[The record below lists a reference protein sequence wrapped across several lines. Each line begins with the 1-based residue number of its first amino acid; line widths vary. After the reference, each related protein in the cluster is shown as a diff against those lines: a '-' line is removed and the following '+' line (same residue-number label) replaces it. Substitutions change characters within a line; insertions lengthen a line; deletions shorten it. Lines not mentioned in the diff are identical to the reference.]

1 MKLRTLLF
9 AFLAGVSFWC
19 HAQSESDY
27 LISGTYNMPVAEF
40 IEESQSKFKI
50 KVFYKPQW
58 FKSSRIT
65 GGFSDEPFLNV
76 LNAALEP
83 INLKAFRYSKTLFV
97 VIPQAAFRPDGA
109 TRSEG
114 PIPSDQVIAI
124 GSDAAVQG
132 DKAILKGYVA
142 DGQTGEPVAGA
153 VVYAI
158 SSAKG
163 ETTNQD
169 GYYEIEVPIGQQ
181 QFRFSFLGYQ
191 NGVALLDIKSSGT
204 FNMDL
209 YDQITELNSVTVTAE
224 GPDENVQSVVMGVEK
239 MDIQTVKR
247 MPVLMGEADV
257 VRSLTLLPGVTTVG
271 EGAAGFN
278 VRGGSVGE
286 NLILQDGTEL
296 FNSSHLFGFFSVFN
310 PDLVEDLTLYKGGG
324 IQADMGGRLSSVLN
338 VNLKEGDKEEFHGRG
353 GLGSLMGRLSLEGPI
368 IKEKMS
374 FSVGGRISYSD
385 WLLKQ
390 YNDVDL
396 KRSKA
401 GFNDLNLKISTDLS
415 PKDKL
420 DVSGY
425 LSEDYFKLANDTVYT
440 YGTKLG
446 SIAWSHNFSDQ
457 FFSSTK
463 VSIGQYYSDVEDEE
477 GNNQFEMNGN
487 IDYKSVS
494 QEFINNTFEAHEL
507 KFGGKATKYSI
518 NQGTLRPL
526 EGAVNTEA
534 VTIPEQ
540 NGYEFGFYLT
550 DSWTVND
557 KLSINA
563 GLRYSMFNNVG
574 PEDVYVYND
583 DLPMSEASIID
594 TVFYGEGES
603 VKKYAGLEP
612 RFSIRYALNDV
623 SSVKLGYNRLRQY
636 MHLVSNTAAI
646 TPVDVWQMSN
656 SHIRPAV
663 SDQYT
668 IGYFRNFN
676 DNAIEASV
684 ELYYKNTTDILDYKG
699 GANLLLNETL
709 ETDLLQGEGRAR
721 GVEFSVEK
729 KSGGSTGRIS
739 YTYSRTEL
747 RAISEFPL
755 ESVNNG
761 NWYPANYDKPHN
773 LSIVFTQQLTKRITL
788 NANFVYSTGRPITAP
803 TSVYQIGPYRQFPNY
818 SERNQYRIPDYHRLD
833 LSLTIDRGFAKFR
846 KIKSEWNF
854 SIYNVYARKNAYSIY
869 FSDTSRA
876 YKLAI
881 LGFVPSVSY
890 NFIF

>member
-1 MKLRTLLF
+1 MKLRTLLL

-27 LISGTYNMPVAEF
+27 LISGTYDTPVAQF
-40 IEESQSKFKI
+40 IQESQSNFNI
-50 KVFYKPQW
+50 KVYHKPQW
-58 FKSSRIT
+58 FKQARVVGDYSN
-65 GGFSDEPFLNV
+65 EPLLNV
-76 LNAALEP
+76 LNAALAP
-83 INLKAFRYSKTLFV
+83 IDLKVFQYSKTLFV
-97 VIPQAAFRPDGA
+97 VIPQAAFRPEDA
-109 TRSEG
+109 ARSEG
-114 PIPSDQVIAI
+114 PIPLDQVITV

-132 DKAILKGYVA
+132 DMATIKGYVA
-142 DGQTGEPVAGA
+142 DGQTGDSVAGA

-163 ETTNQD
+163 TTTNED
-169 GYYEIEVPIGQQ
+169 GYYEMEVPIGQQ

-191 NGVALLDIKSSGT
+191 NGVAMLDIKSSGT

-209 YDQITELNSVTVTAE
+209 YDQVTELNSVTVTAE

-239 MDIQTVKR
+239 MDIQMVKR

-286 NLILQDGTEL
+286 NLILQDGSEL

-353 GLGSLMGRLSLEGPI
+353 GIGSLMGRLSLEGPI
-368 IKEKMS
+368 IKEKSS

-390 YNDVDL
+390 YNDIDL
-396 KRSKA
+396 KKSKA
-401 GFNDLNLKISTDLS
+401 GFNDLNLKISNEIS
-415 PKDKL
+415 PKDNL
-420 DVSGY
+420 NLSGY
-425 LSEDYFKLANDTVYT
+425 LSKDYFKLANDTVYT

-446 SIAWSHNFSDQ
+446 SIGWDHSFSDK
-457 FFSSTK
+457 FFSYTNA
-463 VSIGQYYSDVEDEE
+463 SIGQYYSDVEDEE
-477 GNNQFEMNGN
+477 GVNQFEMNAKIN
-487 IDYKSVS
+487 YLSAS
-494 QEFINNTFEAHEL
+494 QEFVSNHFDMHEL
-507 KFGGKATKYSI
+507 KFGGKVTKYEI
-518 NQGTLRPL
+518 NQGELRPL
-526 EGAVNTEA
+526 PGALNTEEI
-534 VTIPEQ
+534 TIPEQ
-540 NGYEFGFYLT
+540 NGYEFGFYLA
-550 DSWTVND
+550 DSWTVNE
-557 KLSINA
+557 KLSVNA

-574 PEDVYVYND
+574 PEDVYVYQD
-583 DLPMSEASIID
+583 GVPMSTGSIID
-594 TVFYGEGES
+594 TLSYGSEES
-603 VKKYAGLEP
+603 IQKYGGFEP
-612 RFSIRYALNDV
+612 RFSLRYALDET
-623 SSVKLGYNRLRQY
+623 SSIKVGYNRLRQY

-656 SHIRPAV
+656 SYIRPAV

-676 DNAIEASV
+676 DNSIEASI
-684 ELYYKNTTDILDYKG
+684 ELYYKSSDDILDYKG

-709 ETDLLQGEGRAR
+709 ETDLLQGEGRAK
-721 GVEFSVEK
+721 GIELSLK
-729 KSGGSTGRIS
+729 KTQGRTTGWIS

-773 LSIVFTQQLTKRITL
+773 LSVVFTQQLTKRITF

-818 SERNQYRIPDYHRLD
+818 SERNQFRIPDYHRLD
-833 LSLTIDRGFAKFR
+833 VSLTIDRGFAKFK

-854 SIYNVYARKNAYSIY
+854 SIYNVYGRKNAYSIY